1 MVTRQATRLYR
12 DDQGVY
18 RWVYYLDM
26 YKNFSILRTLLKA
39 LGIGVG
45 LVGAIIW
52 AYMIRSGFRTFSL
65 TSSILF
71 TVIMAAVI
79 LAIAVGS
86 YFLVAFIYG
95 GTYVAMFAMD
105 DRKIS
110 MYQPADQA
118 DKNRMIGLASAAAG
132 AATGNWGL
140 TAAGVNTGG
149 SLVAETEYDD
159 IRSLKIIPALGEIR
173 VHSFLT
179 WYTVYV
185 NPEDMALIAEY
196 LRSRCGKARITE
208 R

>member
-86 YFLVAFIYG
+86 YFLVAFLYG

-110 MYQPADQA
+110 MYQPSDQA
-118 DKNRMIGLASAAAG
+118 DKNRMIGMFSAAAG

-140 TAAGVNTGG
+140 TAA
-149 SLVAETEYDD
+149 
-159 IRSLKIIPALGEIR
+159 GEIR

-185 NPEDMALIAEY
+185 NPEDMALVAEY